1 MQMDVQ
7 LLSAES
13 LQPCDE
19 GLLTFPLDGYKKPRS
34 DNLRWHTSADVRHGP
49 KFTGEVLFHQTRFA
63 A

>member
-1 MQMDVQ
+1 
-7 LLSAES
+7 